1 MSAKTKIVVLRMKE
15 IIYTAIFVGLALFL
29 VLLFIFM
36 FRSGKD
42 ETSPTLDSV
51 PTSVSAAY
59 TPGIYSA
66 SIVLGNQNANVE
78 VTVDKSQ
85 ITSVALVPLSEAVET
100 MYPLMQPAM
109 NTLAAQIV
117 EKQSLEGIEYPAG
130 SQYTS
135 MALMNAIETA
145 LSKAELRTNTD

>member
-1 MSAKTKIVVLRMKE
+1 MSAKTKIIVLRMKE
-15 IIYTAIFVGLALFL
+15 IIYTALFIGLSLFL
-29 VLLFIFM
+29 VLLFLFM

-42 ETSPTLDSV
+42 ETSPTTEAM
-51 PTSVSAAY
+51 PTNY

-78 VTVDKSQ
+78 VTVDASQ
-85 ITSVALVPLSEAVET
+85 ITSVSLISLSESVET

-109 NTLAAQIV
+109 ESLASQIIG
-117 EKQSLEGIEYPAG
+117 KQSLEGIEYPAG

-145 LSKAELRTNTD
+145 LSKAKLPES

>member
-15 IIYTAIFVGLALFL
+15 LIYTALFIGLALFL
-29 VLLFIFM
+29 VLLFLFM
-36 FRSGKD
+36 FRSRKD
-42 ETSPTLDSV
+42 ETSPTTEAV
-51 PTSVSAAY
+51 PTVY

-66 SIVLGNQNANVE
+66 SIVLGSQNANVE
-78 VTVDKSQ
+78 VTVDANQ
-85 ITSVALVPLSEAVET
+85 ITSVSLVSLSESVET

-109 NTLAAQIV
+109 ESLASQIV
-117 EKQSLEGIEYPAG
+117 SKQSLEGIEYPAG

-145 LSKAELRTNTD
+145 LSKATLPES

>member
-1 MSAKTKIVVLRMKE
+1 MSAKTKIIVLRMKE
-15 IIYTAIFVGLALFL
+15 IIYTALFIGLALFL
-29 VLLFIFM
+29 VLLFLFM

-42 ETSPTLDSV
+42 ETSPTTEAM
-51 PTSVSAAY
+51 PTNY

-66 SIVLGNQNANVE
+66 SIVLGNQNAE
-78 VTVDKSQ
+78 VTVDASQ
-85 ITSVALVPLSEAVET
+85 ITSVSLISLSESVET

-109 NTLAAQIV
+109 ESLASQIIG
-117 EKQSLEGIEYPAG
+117 KQSLEGIEYPAG

-145 LSKAELRTNTD
+145 LSKAKLPES